1 MPKNPGLSVYNY
13 VSEVYGTELTD
24 ELAER
29 VHIGMENPDPDFQRQ
44 KTRMFEML
52 SSRRVKK
59 DMLVYAYR
67 FFRNNIFD
75 NFFECIR
82 DGSLVDLSGI
92 DAEKRRE
99 FFEEIVNRFIES
111 ESGLSPGRSFKK
123 LLREQLEYMW
133 EVFEAAFSD
142 LKIIN
147 IAKIV
152 KRKVDDVVKE

>member
-1 MPKNPGLSVYNY
+1 MSGSSKLSAYNY
-13 VSEVYGTELTD
+13 ISEVYGNDLTN

-29 VHIGMENPDPDFQRQ
+29 VHAGMENPDFQRQ
-44 KTRMFEML
+44 KMRMFKM
-52 SSRRVKK
+52 SSSGRVKK

-67 FFRNNIFD
+67 FFRNNIDD
-75 NFFECIR
+75 NFFKCIR

-92 DAEKRRE
+92 DAEKRKK
-99 FFEEIVNRFIES
+99 FFKEIVNKFIES
-111 ESGLSPGRSFKK
+111 ESDLSSGLGFKK
-123 LLREQLEYMW
+123 LLREQPEYMW

-152 KRKVDDVVKE
+152 KRKVDDVGKN